1 MKFDFIDLNNK
12 QKSDDMPK
20 PAGFE
25 KNPINFEATQSNAD
39 KMKLVQ
45 NKAWSIAVSPASS
58 IFMNFIL
65 FYFVGSSLNIYTLI
79 MIFTLIINQLKSLIG
94 INEKFKEFEPY
105 KMQELTFYKLIYFC
119 INAALLGYSSYKL
132 YHMGLL
138 PLSPA
143 DYVDLLPSVPRAER
157 VMIVKH

>member
-1 MKFDFIDLNNK
+1 MKLDFIDLNNK
-12 QKSDDMPK
+12 LKSAEMPK

-25 KNPINFEATQSNAD
+25 KNNVNFEATQSNAD
-39 KMKLVQ
+39 KLKLIQ
-45 NKAWSIAVSPASS
+45 NKAWQIAVSPMSS

-65 FYFVGSSLNIYTLI
+65 FYFVGGSLNIYTLI

-105 KMQELTFYKLIYFC
+105 KMQEITFYKFIYFC

-143 DYVDLLPSVPRAER
+143 DYIDLLPGVPHPEK
-157 VMIVKH
+157 VVLVKE